1 MKLNEAGKIEIRAK
15 SGAKLETDK
24 TYELSLKGVGKR
36 TGEEFYNTVK
46 VKTVQS
52 YPGIK
57 LNASTLTMYSNVTGE
72 ISRQEIGINLTS
84 NQAAKIEGLELMG
97 TAVQEAA
104 FDYELVKKEDGSYG
118 IAIELKD
125 GSGLKAGSSQT
136 LKFKVKYEDMAE
148 NTKTY
153 STFQI
158 TVKLASNAN
167 TGSYSAK
174 ETLTITGADRGIT
187 R

>member
-1 MKLNEAGKIEIRAK
+1 
-15 SGAKLETDK
+15 
-24 TYELSLKGVGKR
+24 
-36 TGEEFYNTVK
+36 
-46 VKTVQS
+46 
-52 YPGIK
+52 
-57 LNASTLTMYSNVTGE
+57 MYSNVTGE
-72 ISRQEIGINLTS
+72 ISRQEIGISLTS

-136 LKFKVKYEDMAE
+136 LKFKVKWRRHGGEHE
-148 NTKTY
+148 NI
-153 STFQI
+153 FNI
-158 TVKLASNAN
+158 PDNREAGVEREHR
-167 TGSYSAK
+167 SYSAK
-174 ETLTITGADRGIT
+174 GNADDYRRGPGCIT